1 MREVVIDVK
10 NLNKIYK
17 IHEKQEGFKNSVKD
31 FFDRKNLPFPVQKG
45 TFVGF

>member
-31 FFDRKNLPFPVQKG
+31 FFDRKYMYKV
-45 TFVGF
+45 

>member
-31 FFDRKNLPFPVQKG
+31 FLTENICIKRL
-45 TFVGF
+45 